1 MKHPD
6 LEIGVYCSH
15 AEKDPARWNPCT
27 GLPHFTRLL
36 PYLMGSRTDST
47 IFFEQ
52 DFDITHALRYVKEKN
67 QGTEGGPKKLTFF
80 QVFLCAAARTLA
92 LRPKLNRF
100 VSGYNYYQRN
110 RIIFNFVAK
119 KDLSDQGAEINITI
133 PFSPDETLTTLPA
146 KVSSFINRGKSG
158 PSNESDNL
166 NAFLVKLPRWVI
178 RLVIAAIRFMDYHNM
193 LSESFIPPCHSG
205 RASFSPTWAA
215 SGSTRRFTTT
225 STSAPAASS
234 SRSGR
239 SAGKCITSE
248 AGAVE
253 LRDRV
258 KVTFTYDDRI
268 VDGIYCGRAI
278 DMFRTFVENPEQL
291 EKPPELSAEL
301 RAELML
307 KE

>member
-1 MKHPD
+1 MLKKTRPD
-6 LEIGVYCSH
+6 GTLV
-15 AEKDPARWNPCT
+15 P

-146 KVSSFINRGKSG
+146 KVSGFINRGKSG
-158 PSNESDNL
+158 PGNESDSL

-178 RLVIAAIRFMDYHNM
+178 RLVIAAIRYMDYHNM
-193 LSESFIPPCHSG
+193 LSESFI
-205 RASFSPTWAA
+205 ASMPFWA
-215 SGSTRRFTTT
+215 SIFFTNVGSVGIDAPFHHNFNIGTCGFFIALGKIRRE
-225 STSAPAASS
+225 
-234 SRSGR
+234 
-239 SAGKCITSE
+239 CITSE

-291 EKPPELSAEL
+291 EKPPELSADL